1 MSNER
6 LVMILCPLTS
16 LVVSIEVPLRD
27 CTFAA
32 PTCHN
37 DVIWGWRPHPGLGQ
51 SAQPQQHPQASLLC
65 TKIQWGYSHLPEHE
79 AYHTCNYKQCYTQVA
94 RVGRQS
100 YLSNPRLSTPA
111 GSSEAAPVQLSGP
124 TSSGHHQR
132 VWHPLGDNLKP
143 DPAVTQ
149 AARGSG
155 QP

>member
-1 MSNER
+1 M
-6 LVMILCPLTS
+6 TS
-16 LVVSIEVPLRD
+16 ATS
-27 CTFAA
+27 AA

-37 DVIWGWRPHPGLGQ
+37 DLIWGWRPHPGVGAVSPAP
-51 SAQPQQHPQASLLC
+51 SAPTGTTIHHFCAPRLSVVAH
-65 TKIQWGYSHLPEHE
+65 TTPEHK
-79 AYHTCNYKQCYTQVA
+79 AYHTCDYKQCHRQAA

-100 YLSNPRLSTPA
+100 YIDPPRLSTQA
-111 GSSEAAPVQLSGP
+111 GSSEAPPVQLSGP